1 MSSHQVPAVMLL
13 LPFLVLLHS
22 CTSDQECGISN
33 ALEKE
38 LGNKVD
44 REMGESDSD
53 GGGNRI
59 INGKDAPTNSFP
71 WHAQLALIYRTR
83 NGPRSSTCGGA
94 IVEPLYVLTA
104 AHCVE
109 GADEMKEVW
118 LGRHDRQS
126 GGSSYKVAHFIIH
139 PEREKG
145 HGSTEAHDI
154 AMIKL
159 TKAISYS
166 TSILPVCLPG
176 PSSSPEAGSKVV
188 VSGWGRTNS
197 GAQNDNVEIFPSTL
211 QYVLLDVIPMAK
223 CKEFHAAKAPK
234 PHEGSTFCTLTPG
247 KDHCKR
253 E

>member
-1 MSSHQVPAVMLL
+1 MLL
-13 LPFLVLLHS
+13 LPFLVLLPS

-38 LGNKVD
+38 LGNKMD
-44 REMGESDSD
+44 SEMGESDGD

-59 INGKDAPTNSFP
+59 IKGKDAPTNSFP
-71 WHAQLALIYRTR
+71 WHAQLALIYRPT
-83 NGPRSSTCGGA
+83 GRSSSCGGA
-94 IVEPLYVLTA
+94 IIAPLYVLTA

-109 GADEMKEVW
+109 WKDTEVKEVW

-126 GGSSYKVAHFIIH
+126 GGSSYKVAQVIIH
-139 PEREKG
+139 PERERG
-145 HGSTEAHDI
+145 QGSTEAHDI

-166 TSILPVCLPG
+166 DSILPVCLPG

-188 VSGWGRTNS
+188 VSGWGRTNPD
-197 GAQNDNVEIFPSTL
+197 AHKDKVENFPSTL